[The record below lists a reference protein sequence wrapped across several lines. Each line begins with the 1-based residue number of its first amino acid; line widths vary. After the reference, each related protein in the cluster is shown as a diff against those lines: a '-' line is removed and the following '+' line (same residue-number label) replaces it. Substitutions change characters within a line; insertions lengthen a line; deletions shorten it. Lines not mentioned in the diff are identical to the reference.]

1 MALYGIYE
9 RLVRR
14 HLNGL
19 GLGSRT
25 VRSADAELHVYDGR
39 GAAEGGAIYVVI
51 HGIGSS
57 ASAYSGLLKRLLPH
71 ASRIVAPDLPG
82 HGFSPIPE
90 PLPHPQALYEHLE
103 RALVGLFDT
112 PAVVVGTSLGGG
124 LALRFA
130 LDHPERVSKLILC
143 SPAGAQMSEAA
154 FAELREAFRMDSPAK
169 GRAFIERL
177 FDRPPR
183 LRSLVGREVKRLLSR
198 PIVQHFLDVA
208 DDDDQFDSEEVAALL
223 PATLLIWGRAEK
235 LLPYECLQWYRTHLP
250 DTVTIEEPDGFG
262 HSAHL
267 EVPDALAAR
276 ILAFA
281 QESR

>member
-1 MALYGIYE
+1 MALYGLYE

-14 HLNGL
+14 HLNRL
-19 GLGSRT
+19 GLRSRV
-25 VRSADAELHVYDGR
+25 VRGGDAELHVYDGR
-39 GAAEGGAIYVVI
+39 GSTAGPVYVVI

-57 ASAYSGLLKRLLPH
+57 ASAYSPLLKRLLPH
-71 ASRIVAPDLPG
+71 ASRVVAPDLPG
-82 HGFSPIPE
+82 HGFSPLPD
-90 PLPHPQALYEHLE
+90 PLPHPRKLYEHLE
-103 RALVGLFDT
+103 RALMELYDT
-112 PAVVVGTSLGGG
+112 PAVVVGTSLGGA

-143 SPAGAQMSEAA
+143 SPAGAQMTDTA
-154 FAELREAFRMDSPAK
+154 FSELREVFRMDSAAK

-177 FDRPPR
+177 FHRPPL

-198 PIVQHFLDVA
+198 PIVQHFLDEA
-208 DDDDQFDSEEVAALL
+208 SADDQFGADEVAALG

-235 LLPYECLQWYRTHLP
+235 LLPYECLQWYRAHLP
-250 DTVTIEEPDGFG
+250 DTVTIEEPEGFG

-281 QESR
+281 QDPR